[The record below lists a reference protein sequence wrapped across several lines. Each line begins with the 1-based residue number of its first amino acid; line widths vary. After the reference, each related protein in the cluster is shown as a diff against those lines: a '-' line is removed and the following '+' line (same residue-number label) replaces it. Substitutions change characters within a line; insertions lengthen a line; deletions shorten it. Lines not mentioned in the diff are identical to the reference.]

1 MFVIIEKDSM
11 AMAKTVLASRPN
23 VNYFDKARTAK
34 GWLTKMENVGKLEMY
49 IDGKRTKVKKDR
61 FIVMDVKEYSA
72 VEPMIEMTNM
82 MTGEKYKESINT
94 PNYCSPSSESY
105 WSM

>member
-23 VNYFDKARTAK
+23 VNYFEHSRTAK
-34 GWLTKMENVGKLEMY
+34 GWLTKMFKSGKLEMY
-49 IDGKRTKVKKDR
+49 IDGKRTKVSTDR
-61 FIVMDVKEYSA
+61 FIVMDVEEYA
-72 VEPMIEMTNM
+72 MVEPMVEVTNM